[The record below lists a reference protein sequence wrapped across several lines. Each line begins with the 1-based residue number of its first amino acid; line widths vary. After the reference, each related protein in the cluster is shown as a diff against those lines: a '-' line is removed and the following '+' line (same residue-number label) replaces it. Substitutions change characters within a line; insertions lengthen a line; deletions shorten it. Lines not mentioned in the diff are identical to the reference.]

1 MALETLFETPPPLVS
16 CENKESLNEGSE
28 RNPEEDGEILEDGEL
43 SDDVGGVQQ
52 TDEMG
57 NEEEGYMDGGG
68 GNYGYENDAGV
79 EEEMEEQEQVF
90 ETPRKSRR
98 RHRHREHKEEGDDE
112 EEEEEGNE
120 EGEDDRERRRRRKRR
135 KEKHSSRRHHHKK
148 SKRRKRHHSSEEE
161 NGSPED
167 VDADGAR
174 APSKKRR
181 SVHRERRHPSEQ
193 DEEEDWHGE
202 MDGPDD
208 EGRMERARGRRGQ
221 RRMSRGGDMWGMR
234 GMEEQQEEQGYG
246 SSGADSWEEEMR
258 KYKAHQ
264 AGFVDEES
272 EEEEM
277 SPRMA
282 GAQRG
287 RGRGRGRGK
296 PPPGAK
302 HSFIQEKL
310 KKIALAAKMKGKGR
324 GRGSGPPGPKPPKE
338 PVGEKKMMLHLI
350 CKFYL
355 EGRCKKG
362 ENCTYSHDL
371 TQQRKQELCKFYV
384 SGFCN
389 KGDTCLHCSHCP
401 LSSEDEGTVHGDE
414 EMQRGERSARRKGE
428 VVEGSD
434 MDLASDI
441 DQDPWPEPGLP
452 PWVPTKED
460 LEIEKRLWCWMTPD
474 QLPDRPDLVEELGTA
489 IGSWF
494 RADPSNMYEDALE
507 FAEYWVR
514 HEMEKVEA
522 QKEALGDSIEPGL
535 GAWVPVQEPALEDI
549 VDIDPKVIDPDRPG
563 PGYHFYTTPGPEETV
578 LRWAYLPKSALLH
591 APDVPSL
598 TPNLRDFPCKYF
610 HSGSEC
616 YQGEKC
622 RFSHEPLN
630 PHTKMLLEKS
640 LSSFEEFQD
649 GPPRSPSKTK
659 GLLPTPGDTSHIPSL
674 LDIDV
679 QPPQLEEPPGP
690 MSFYGADNPEYAEPS
705 QQGPDQGDYQ
715 GQFQDQQGG
724 PGPYSDQYQQQQ
736 QYPQDQDQ
744 YQDPYEMVNQFVSL
758 ARSNHDQA
766 QNRDSTRQGQDQ
778 QDVDSNR
785 GQETTPLPSS
795 QSEDNSASS
804 DKEISSSDFHPRER
818 KTQLPSPPT
827 DNSTKSPP
835 QEEMEQS
842 GQQDTSAPTSSS
854 ASRPVQGELSPEPSP
869 PQGSP
874 AGQKPEK
881 QSIPAS
887 IPAKQKALFMRI
899 QQKQHD
905 GKTGSDVNS
914 ESDDN
919 SKRKSSQDEAL
930 WYSSDEEERAKKKS
944 SSAKKMN
951 EPVITPKD
959 SAEKTSD
966 PGLPADTG
974 LSSDAVKKLTAIQIP
989 SALANLFAGK
999 TTPTTPSSSGN
1010 QVTFNLLDFVK
1021 KGPAASKPAPLTPTS
1036 PQTEILDSPMSPVN
1050 EEFRLIECIREPG
1063 RPDPRSGREK
1073 RDKSD
1078 MRFRVLHWKDNKY
1091 SINDPDDRPSLQPIE
1106 LTTPTELK
1114 GQPNFPKTTL
1124 SQFMPGNQMAQ
1135 PSMTVPP
1142 SQGPIDPRMKRDPR
1156 LARMQGLEEAAGPK
1170 DPRMNRDPRSMAS
1183 NVPNMPD
1190 MGINNMPPP
1199 LLPMPDERMR
1209 HMGPGPRPSPQ
1220 DGLLPMPPGGPR
1232 PPLGPLPP
1240 FMPGP
1245 RGMLP
1250 PFGGPLPP
1258 MGRFPQDMPPPDMN
1272 MPPRGPPFQGPGPRM
1287 GPGPGHGQHP
1297 PFIRTPLIRQ
1307 MSDGSGNVSG
1317 PPNFQGGPGPG
1328 DLPMNRFRGPS
1339 PNDPRGNVND
1349 PRNINP
1355 RQAAPD
1361 PRQAAQDPRDQR
1373 QAAQDPRSQRQI
1385 AQDPRDP
1392 RQMAQ
1397 DPRGQ
1402 NQTVQDP
1409 RDPRQTVQGPR
1420 DPRQMAQD
1428 PRDPRQG
1435 LQESRDPRL
1444 AQTDSRD
1451 PRKGPPAE
1459 SRDPRLMR
1467 QMSSNKPGGG
1477 SPSQSDN
1484 LPAQDID
1491 ERLNIPKLQDVDLR
1505 RQVPDRKAKLQGF
1518 SIPKLPKRCDVA
1530 EADTTSGDPDNLGGS
1545 GGISHRKVPSAHHGL
1560 PQGLSSFDVGG
1571 KTRTNFPSGDPR
1583 TNSGRD
1589 SPQMTLQIQIPGNGE
1604 GDGDMAAAI
1613 AQLAEEPDIQLKDM
1627 FKTQDPTASPFC

>member
-43 SDDVGGVQQ
+43 SDEVEGVQQ
-52 TDEMG
+52 PDEMG
-57 NEEEGYMDGGG
+57 NEEEGYVDGGG

-79 EEEMEEQEQVF
+79 EEEMEEQEQVV

-120 EGEDDRERRRRRKRR
+120 EGEDDREKRRRRKRR

-167 VDADGAR
+167 MDADGAR

-181 SVHRERRHPSEQ
+181 SVHRERRRPSEP
-193 DEEEDWHGE
+193 DEEEGWHGE
-202 MDGPDD
+202 IDGPDD

-221 RRMSRGGDMWGMR
+221 RSMSRGGEMWGMR
-234 GMEEQQEEQGYG
+234 GMEGQEEEQGYG

-338 PVGEKKMMLHLI
+338 PMGEKKMMLHLI

-389 KGDTCLHCSHCP
+389 KGDTCLYM
-401 LSSEDEGTVHGDE
+401 HG
-414 EMQRGERSARRKGE
+414 
-428 VVEGSD
+428 
-434 MDLASDI
+434 
-441 DQDPWPEPGLP
+441 
-452 PWVPTKED
+452 
-460 LEIEKRLWCWMTPD
+460 
-474 QLPDRPDLVEELGTA
+474 
-489 IGSWF
+489 
-494 RADPSNMYEDALE
+494 
-507 FAEYWVR
+507 
-514 HEMEKVEA
+514 
-522 QKEALGDSIEPGL
+522 
-535 GAWVPVQEPALEDI
+535 
-549 VDIDPKVIDPDRPG
+549 
-563 PGYHFYTTPGPEETV
+563 
-578 LRWAYLPKSALLH
+578 
-591 APDVPSL
+591 
-598 TPNLRDFPCKYF
+598 DFPCKYF

-622 RFSHEPLN
+622 RFSHEQLN

-640 LSSFEEFQD
+640 LSSFDEFQE

-679 QPPQLEEPPGP
+679 RPPQLEEPPGP
-690 MSFYGADNPEYAEPS
+690 MSFYGAENPEYAEPH
-705 QQGPDQGDYQ
+705 QQGPDQRDYQ

-724 PGPYSDQYQQQQ
+724 PGPYPDQYQQQQ
-736 QYPQDQDQ
+736 PYPQDQDQ

-766 QNRDSTRQGQDQ
+766 QNRDSTRQCQDQ
-778 QDVDSNR
+778 QDMDSNR

-818 KTQLPSPPT
+818 KTRLPSPPT

-835 QEEMEQS
+835 REEMEQS
-842 GQQDTSAPTSSS
+842 GQPDTSAPASSS

-874 AGQKPEK
+874 AGEKPEK

-905 GKTGSDVNS
+905 GKAGSDVNS

-944 SSAKKMN
+944 TSAKKMN
-951 EPVITPKD
+951 EPVIIPKD

-966 PGLPADTG
+966 PGLPAGTG
-974 LSSDAVKKLTAIQIP
+974 MSSDAVKKLTAIQIP

-1036 PQTEILDSPMSPVN
+1036 PQTEILDSPMSPIN

-1114 GQPNFPKTTL
+1114 SQPNFPKTTL

-1142 SQGPIDPRMKRDPR
+1142 SQGPLDPRMKRDPR
-1156 LARMQGLEEAAGPK
+1156 LARMQGPEEAAGPK
-1170 DPRMNRDPRSMAS
+1170 DPRMNRDPRSMAL

-1245 RGMLP
+1245 GPRGMLP

-1258 MGRFPQDMPPPDMN
+1258 LGRFPQDMPPPDMN

-1307 MSDGSGNVSG
+1307 MSDGSGHVSG

-1361 PRQAAQDPRDQR
+1361 PRQAVQDPR

-1402 NQTVQDP
+1402 NQTLQDP
-1409 RDPRQTVQGPR
+1409 RDPRQTAQGPR

-1518 SIPKLPKRCDVA
+1518 SIPKLPKRSDVA

-1560 PQGLSSFDVGG
+1560 PQGLASFDVGG

-1583 TNSGRD
+1583 TKSGRD

>member
-389 KGDTCLHCSHCP
+389 KGDTCLYM
-401 LSSEDEGTVHGDE
+401 HG
-414 EMQRGERSARRKGE
+414 
-428 VVEGSD
+428 
-434 MDLASDI
+434 
-441 DQDPWPEPGLP
+441 
-452 PWVPTKED
+452 
-460 LEIEKRLWCWMTPD
+460 
-474 QLPDRPDLVEELGTA
+474 
-489 IGSWF
+489 
-494 RADPSNMYEDALE
+494 
-507 FAEYWVR
+507 
-514 HEMEKVEA
+514 
-522 QKEALGDSIEPGL
+522 
-535 GAWVPVQEPALEDI
+535 
-549 VDIDPKVIDPDRPG
+549 
-563 PGYHFYTTPGPEETV
+563 
-578 LRWAYLPKSALLH
+578 
-591 APDVPSL
+591 
-598 TPNLRDFPCKYF
+598 DFPCKYF

-690 MSFYGADNPEYAEPS
+690 MSFYGADNPEYADPS

-766 QNRDSTRQGQDQ
+766 QNQDSTRRGQDQ

-919 SKRKSSQDEAL
+919 SKHKSSQDEAL